1 MAVRLHRDEVMFGE
15 VMKLCCK
22 RMESL
27 AGVMEEE
34 GSWRSDDRGI
44 DSGEENWISRD
55 GGGDG
60 SEEGLINLKLGH
72 IFNFN
77 FKN

>member
-34 GSWRSDDRGI
+34 DSWRSDDRGI

-55 GGGDG
+55 GGGWVGGG
-60 SEEGLINLKLGH
+60 SH
-72 IFNFN
+72 Q
-77 FKN
+77 FKIGPYL

>member
-44 DSGEENWISRD
+44 GSGEENWISRD
-55 GGGDG
+55 GGGLVGGG
-60 SEEGLINLKLGH
+60 SHQFEIGPYL
-72 IFNFN
+72 
-77 FKN
+77 